1 MKLLVLGAGGVGG
14 YFGGRLAAAGA
25 DVTFLV
31 RPARRAQLARDGLRV
46 QSVLGDINM
55 PVNTVTASELT
66 PCYDLVL
73 LTCKA
78 YDFDAA
84 ADAIASAMDG
94 SCAVIPMLNGMSH
107 LARLDAR
114 FGASQVMGGTCFV
127 NLTLTPTG
135 VIQHADTIQRLVFGE
150 RTGAKSPRATAF
162 ASALATTSVEWTL
175 SDDIEQEMWEKAV
188 MLTSVAVG
196 TVLFRANI
204 GEIHAAAGGREALLR
219 TLDANIDIATKEGHA
234 PRPPALEF
242 ARKVLLNTA
251 SRMSASMLRDLES
264 GGPVESDHI
273 VGWMLERARA
283 HGCDDTMLSLA
294 FTHLKAYEARRA
306 AGRIADAHTRPV
318 AP

>member
-14 YFGGRLAAAGA
+14 YFGGRLAAAGT

-31 RPARRAQLARDGLRV
+31 RPTRRAQLERDGLRV
-46 QSVLGDINM
+46 QSVVGDIAM
-55 PVNTVTASELT
+55 PVQTVTASELR
-66 PCYDLVL
+66 PGYDLVL

-84 ADAIASAMDG
+84 ADAIAPAMNG

-107 LARLDAR
+107 LQRLDAR

-127 NLTLTPTG
+127 NLTLKSDG
-135 VIQHADTIQRLVFGE
+135 VIQHIDSIQRLVFGE
-150 RTGAKSPRATAF
+150 RSRNNSTRATAF
-162 ASALATTSVEWTL
+162 AAALATTPIEWTL
-175 SDDIEQEMWEKAV
+175 ADDIEQEMWEKAV

-204 GEIHAAAGGREALLR
+204 GEIHVAPGGRDALLR
-219 TLDANIDIATKEGHA
+219 TLDANIEIATRDGHA
-234 PRPPALEF
+234 PRPEAVEF

-251 SRMSASMLRDLES
+251 SRMSASMLRDLEG

-273 VGWMLERARA
+273 VGWMMERARH
-283 HGCDDTMLSLA
+283 HGVDDTMLSLA

-306 AGRIADAHTRPV
+306 AGRT
-318 AP
+318 

>member
-31 RPARRAQLARDGLRV
+31 RPTRRAQLERDGLRV
-46 QSVLGDINM
+46 QSVVGDITM
-55 PVNTVTASELT
+55 PVQTVTASELT
-66 PCYDLVL
+66 PGYDLVL

-84 ADAIASAMDG
+84 ADAIAPAMDG

-107 LARLDAR
+107 LQRLDAR

-127 NLTLTPTG
+127 NLTLRPDG
-135 VIQHADTIQRLVFGE
+135 VIQHIDSIQRLVFGE
-150 RTGAKSPRATAF
+150 RHRSSSARATAF
-162 ASALATTSVEWTL
+162 AAALAMTPVEWTL
-175 SDDIEQEMWEKAV
+175 ADDIEQEMWEKAV

-196 TVLFRANI
+196 TVLFRSNI
-204 GEIHAAAGGREALLR
+204 GEIHAAPGGREALLR
-219 TLDANIDIATKEGHA
+219 TLDANIEIATREGHA
-234 PRPPALEF
+234 PRPAAVEF

-251 SRMSASMLRDLES
+251 SRMSASMLRDLEG

-273 VGWMLERARA
+273 VGWMMERARQ
-283 HGCDDTMLSLA
+283 HGVDDTMLSLA
-294 FTHLKAYEARRA
+294 FTHLKAYEARRT
-306 AGRIADAHTRPV
+306 AGRT
-318 AP
+318 

>member
-14 YFGGRLAAAGA
+14 YFGGRLAATGA

-31 RPARRAQLARDGLRV
+31 RPTRRAQLERDGLRV
-46 QSVLGDINM
+46 QSVVGDITM
-55 PVNTVTASELT
+55 PVQTVTASELT
-66 PCYDLVL
+66 PGYDLVL

-84 ADAIASAMDG
+84 ADAIAPAMDG

-107 LARLDAR
+107 LQRLDAR

-127 NLTLTPTG
+127 NLTLRPDG
-135 VIQHADTIQRLVFGE
+135 VIQHIDSIQRLVFGE
-150 RTGAKSPRATAF
+150 RNRSSSARATAF
-162 ASALATTSVEWTL
+162 AAALAMTPVEWTL
-175 SDDIEQEMWEKAV
+175 ADDIEQEMWEKAV

-204 GEIHAAAGGREALLR
+204 GEIHAAPGGREALLR
-219 TLDANIDIATKEGHA
+219 TLGANIEIATREGHA
-234 PRPPALEF
+234 PRPAAVEF

-251 SRMSASMLRDLES
+251 SRMSASMLRDLEG

-273 VGWMLERARA
+273 VGWMLERARQ
-283 HGCDDTMLSLA
+283 HGVDDTMLSLA
-294 FTHLKAYEARRA
+294 FTHLKAYEARRT
-306 AGRIADAHTRPV
+306 AGRT
-318 AP
+318 

>member
-31 RPARRAQLARDGLRV
+31 RPARRAQLERDGLRV
-46 QSVLGDINM
+46 QSVVGDIAM
-55 PVNTVTASELT
+55 PVQTVTASQLT
-66 PCYDLVL
+66 PGYDLVL

-84 ADAIASAMDG
+84 ADAIAPAMDG

-107 LARLDAR
+107 LQRLDAR
-114 FGASQVMGGTCFV
+114 FGASQVMGGSCFV
-127 NLTLTPTG
+127 NLTLRPDG
-135 VIQHADTIQRLVFGE
+135 VIQHIDSIQRLVFGE
-150 RTGAKSPRATAF
+150 RSRNSSARATAF
-162 ASALATTSVEWTL
+162 AAALATTPVEWTL
-175 SDDIEQEMWEKAV
+175 ADDIEQEMWEKAV

-204 GEIHAAAGGREALLR
+204 GEIHAAPGGREALLR
-219 TLDANIDIATKEGHA
+219 TLDANIEIATRDGHA
-234 PRPPALEF
+234 PRPAAVEF

-251 SRMSASMLRDLES
+251 SRMSASMLRDLEG

-273 VGWMLERARA
+273 VGWMMERARH
-283 HGCDDTMLSLA
+283 HGVDDTMLSLA

-306 AGRIADAHTRPV
+306 SGRT
-318 AP
+318 

>member
-14 YFGGRLAAAGA
+14 YFGGRLAATGA

-31 RPARRAQLARDGLRV
+31 RPTRRAQLERDGLRV
-46 QSVLGDINM
+46 QSVVGDITM
-55 PVNTVTASELT
+55 PVQTVTASELT
-66 PCYDLVL
+66 PGYDLVL

-84 ADAIASAMDG
+84 ADAIAPAMDG

-107 LARLDAR
+107 LQRLDAR

-127 NLTLTPTG
+127 NLTLRPDG
-135 VIQHADTIQRLVFGE
+135 VIQHIDSIQRLVFGE
-150 RTGAKSPRATAF
+150 RNRSSSARATAF
-162 ASALATTSVEWTL
+162 AAALAMTPVEWTL
-175 SDDIEQEMWEKAV
+175 ADDIEQEMWEKAV

-204 GEIHAAAGGREALLR
+204 GEIHAAPGGREALLR
-219 TLDANIDIATKEGHA
+219 TLAANIEIATREGHA
-234 PRPPALEF
+234 PRPAAVEF

-251 SRMSASMLRDLES
+251 SRMSASMLRDLEG

-273 VGWMLERARA
+273 VGWMLERARQ
-283 HGCDDTMLSLA
+283 HGVDDTMLSLA
-294 FTHLKAYEARRA
+294 FTHLKAYEARRT
-306 AGRIADAHTRPV
+306 AGRT
-318 AP
+318 

>member
-31 RPARRAQLARDGLRV
+31 RPARRAQLERDGLRV
-46 QSVLGDINM
+46 QSVVGDIAM
-55 PVNTVTASELT
+55 PVQTVTASQLT
-66 PCYDLVL
+66 PGYDLVL

-84 ADAIASAMDG
+84 ADAIAPAMDG

-107 LARLDAR
+107 LQRLDAR
-114 FGASQVMGGTCFV
+114 FGATQVMGGSCFV
-127 NLTLTPTG
+127 NLTLRPDG
-135 VIQHADTIQRLVFGE
+135 VIQHIDSIQRLVFGE
-150 RTGAKSPRATAF
+150 RSRHSSARATAF
-162 ASALATTSVEWTL
+162 AAALATTPVEWTL
-175 SDDIEQEMWEKAV
+175 ADDIEQEMWEKAV

-204 GEIHAAAGGREALLR
+204 GEIHAAPGGRDALLR
-219 TLDANIDIATKEGHA
+219 TLDANIEIATRDGHA
-234 PRPPALEF
+234 PRPAAVEF

-251 SRMSASMLRDLES
+251 SRMSASMLRDLEG

-273 VGWMLERARA
+273 VGWMMERARH
-283 HGCDDTMLSLA
+283 HGVDDTMLSLA

-306 AGRIADAHTRPV
+306 SGRT
-318 AP
+318 

>member
-31 RPARRAQLARDGLRV
+31 RPARRAQLERDGLRV
-46 QSVLGDINM
+46 QSVVGDITM
-55 PVNTVTASELT
+55 PVQTVTASQLT
-66 PCYDLVL
+66 PGYDLVL

-84 ADAIASAMDG
+84 ADAIAPAMDG

-107 LARLDAR
+107 LQRLDAR

-127 NLTLTPTG
+127 NLTLKPDG
-135 VIQHADTIQRLVFGE
+135 VIQHIDSIQRLVFGE
-150 RTGAKSPRATAF
+150 RNRSTSARATAF
-162 ASALATTSVEWTL
+162 AAALATTPIEWTL
-175 SDDIEQEMWEKAV
+175 ADDIEQEMWEKAV

-204 GEIHAAAGGREALLR
+204 GEIHAAPGGREALIR
-219 TLDANIDIATKEGHA
+219 TLDANIEIATRDGHA
-234 PRPPALEF
+234 PRPAAVEF
-242 ARKVLLNTA
+242 AHKVLLNTA
-251 SRMSASMLRDLES
+251 SRMSASMLRDLEG

-273 VGWMLERARA
+273 VGWMMERARH
-283 HGCDDTMLSLA
+283 HGVDDTMLSLA

-306 AGRIADAHTRPV
+306 AGRT
-318 AP
+318 